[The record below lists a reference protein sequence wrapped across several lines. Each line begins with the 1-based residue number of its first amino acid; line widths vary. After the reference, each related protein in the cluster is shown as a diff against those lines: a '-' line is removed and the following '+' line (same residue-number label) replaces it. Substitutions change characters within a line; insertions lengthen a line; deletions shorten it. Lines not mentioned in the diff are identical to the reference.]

1 MVELKKPSTSS
12 QGRTLVSMPEKG
24 GKSAN
29 AKKKEKKKLR
39 DQMAKQD
46 AEERELSKLLK
57 KGNEEDLKERNLK
70 RKKLPARKTV
80 VDELGEEWE

>member
-39 DQMAKQD
+39 DQMAK
-46 AEERELSKLLK
+46 
-57 KGNEEDLKERNLK
+57 
-70 RKKLPARKTV
+70 
-80 VDELGEEWE
+80 